1 MDTLTHGLAG
11 ALIGRALPGTG
22 DADLDERLGRREA
35 LAGFL
40 AAILP
45 DADALPN
52 PLSAEFYI
60 EHHRHLSHSF
70 VLLPVWAVAL
80 GLLLSLRLPLGTGE
94 AGRAARRTAR
104 LRLVVVSALGLASH
118 ILLDWVTSW
127 GTRLLAPLSERAFA
141 LDWLFIVDLFL
152 TGLLLAGLAGAS
164 LVLRDRSRGVA
175 RTALVAAS
183 LYVGFCGVVHGR
195 ALAVAERLAPRAG
208 VCAAIPQPFLPT
220 RWLLLSESGREVRLD
235 FLDLLARS
243 PAGPPPPREALAA
256 FHASHESLLPLL
268 KRLDAFYRP
277 ADDPAPFFLEEEEG
291 AFAARGLAD
300 AEASVFGR
308 FARFPVAHAEKA
320 GDGSVVVT
328 VRDARFAHLADG
340 LDPFAY
346 VLRYGPDGRLSA
358 SGFPSSRW
366 VKPPGSH
373 GLGLAR

>member
-22 DADLDERLGRREA
+22 DADLDARLGRREA

-40 AAILP
+40 AAMLP

-60 EHHRHLSHSF
+60 DHHRHLSHSF

-80 GLLLSLRLPLGTGE
+80 GLFFSLRLPLGPVE

-104 LRLVVVSALGLASH
+104 IRLILVSALGLASH

-127 GTRLLAPLSERAFA
+127 GTRFLAPLSERAFA

-152 TGLLLAGLAGAS
+152 SGLLLAGLAGTF
-164 LVLRDRSRGVA
+164 LVFRDKSRAIA
-175 RTALVAAS
+175 RAALATGA
-183 LYVGFCGVVHGR
+183 LYVGFCGVMHGR
-195 ALAVAERLAPRAG
+195 ALAVAERLAPGAP

-220 RWLLLSESGREVRLD
+220 RWLLLSEMGREVRAD
-235 FLDLLARS
+235 FVDLLART
-243 PAGPPPPREALAA
+243 PAGPPPSREALAA
-256 FHASHESLLPLL
+256 FHASRESLLPLL

-277 ADDPAPFFLEEEEG
+277 PGDPAPFFLEGEG
-291 AFAARGLAD
+291 KFAARGLAD

-308 FARFPVAHAEKA
+308 FARFPVARAEEA
-320 GDGSVVVT
+320 RDGSVVVT

-346 VLRYGPDGRLSA
+346 VLRYGPDGRLAA
-358 SGFPSSRW
+358 SGFPSPRW
-366 VKPPGSH
+366 LKPPGSH
-373 GLGLAR
+373 GLGLTR

>member
-22 DADLDERLGRREA
+22 DPDLDAQLGRREA

-40 AAILP
+40 AAMLP

-80 GLLLSLRLPLGTGE
+80 GLLFSLRLPLGSGE
-94 AGRAARRTAR
+94 ASSAARRTAR
-104 LRLVVVSALGLASH
+104 IRLVIVSALGLASH

-127 GTRLLAPLSERAFA
+127 GTRFLAPLSERAFA

-152 TGLLLAGLAGAS
+152 LGLLLAGLAGAF
-164 LVLRDRSRGVA
+164 LVFRERSRAIA
-175 RTALVAAS
+175 RAAIS
-183 LYVGFCGVVHGR
+183 AAALYVGFCGVMHGR
-195 ALAVAERLAPRAG
+195 ALAVAERLAPGATA
-208 VCAAIPQPFLPT
+208 CAAIPQPFLPT
-220 RWLLLSESGREVRLD
+220 RWLLLSETGHRIRAD
-235 FLDLLARS
+235 FVDLLART

-256 FHASHESLLPLL
+256 FHASREPLLPLL
-268 KRLDAFYRP
+268 KRLETFYRP
-277 ADDPAPFFLEEEEG
+277 AGDPAPFFLEGEG
-291 AFAARGLAD
+291 MFARRGLAD
-300 AEASVFGR
+300 AETSVFGR
-308 FARFPVAHAEKA
+308 FARFPVARAEGA
-320 GDGSVVVT
+320 RDGSVVVI

-358 SGFPSSRW
+358 SGFPSPRW
-366 VKPPGSH
+366 LKPPGSH